1 MNAIEIQRLTYNYGR
16 VAALR
21 DVDLTVAKGA
31 LYALLGPNGSGKTTL
46 LRCLMGLNRAHSGH
60 ASVLGVDVV
69 KLTPSI
75 RGRVGYVAEGQAL
88 PGGMKLREIEAY
100 LAPLYDGR
108 WDTALASTL
117 RERFSLD
124 PSRKVRT
131 LSRGEQ
137 MKAALLCALAPR
149 PELLVMDEPFT
160 GMDAL
165 VKDELINGLLESAS
179 NEGSTVLLCSHDIG
193 ELELLADH
201 VGFLQKGQLRF
212 SESMDVVRDR
222 FKHVE
227 VTRATSVDAKHHDDD
242 VPREWLSVERS
253 GHRLTFVHSAA
264 TALNDPQLT
273 TEQLMTHHVMAHLDG
288 VLRVDV
294 RDATLREVF
303 VALAKQSND
312 QRALTSAR
320 ELTA

>member
-1 MNAIEIQRLTYNYGR
+1 MNAIETQRLTYQYGR
-16 VAALR
+16 TVALR
-21 DVDLTVAKGA
+21 GIDLAVNEGS
-31 LYALLGPNGSGKTTL
+31 LFALLGPNGSGKTTL
-46 LRCLMGLNRAHSGH
+46 LRCLMGLNQPHSGR
-60 ASVLGVDVV
+60 ASVLGVDVAE
-69 KLTPSI
+69 LTPSVRSRI
-75 RGRVGYVAEGQAL
+75 GYVAEGQAL
-88 PGGMKLREIEAY
+88 PGAMRLRDIEAY

-108 WDTALASTL
+108 WDATFAATL
-117 RERFSLD
+117 RDRFALD
-124 PSRKVRT
+124 PSRKMRT

-149 PELLVMDEPFT
+149 PALLVMDEPFT

-165 VKDELINGLLESAS
+165 VKDELISGLLESAS
-179 NEGSTVLLCSHDIG
+179 NEGSTILLCSHDIG

-201 VGFLQKGQLRF
+201 VGFLQNGQLRL

-227 VTRATSVDAKHHDDD
+227 VTRAIASDARAHDAHTPTDWLCVD
-242 VPREWLSVERS
+242 RS

-264 TALNDPQLT
+264 ATLTDPNLTA
-273 TEQLMTHHVMAHLDG
+273 EQLMTHHVMAHLDG

-312 QRALTSAR
+312 QRAPTAAR
-320 ELTA
+320 ELVA